1 MNYTMNKNGIIIPV
15 NPIKLTDEEEME
27 LEWKSVDEK
36 YRFEDELED
45 FEEVEE
51 E

>member
-1 MNYTMNKNGIIIPV
+1 MNYTIDKNGIIIPV
-15 NPIKLTDEEEME
+15 NPIKLTDQEEME

>member
-1 MNYTMNKNGIIIPV
+1 MNYAMNKNGIIIPV

>member
-1 MNYTMNKNGIIIPV
+1 MNYTINKNGIIIPV

-45 FEEVEE
+45 FEGIEE

>member
-1 MNYTMNKNGIIIPV
+1 MNYTIDKNGIIIPV

-36 YRFEDELED
+36 YRFEDELWEELED
-45 FEEVEE
+45 EE